1 MKLRSDM
8 IKYVTGM
15 GSGRR
20 NYEACHYHHD
30 LFDFGALHSHDF
42 YEIYVNI
49 RGGKRFVLDDQTLPL
64 TGNDLIIIRPFQMHG
79 HFGTELLTN
88 YERLFLYITREVVE
102 ELSHNILP
110 INRLLEQAGE
120 EQRFFCHLTDAQ
132 VRQAAGYMDAIM
144 ENCRH
149 ETPFTRLAD
158 TALMTQML
166 LLVLECT
173 QGKLAVPLEPEE
185 KPSLIQQ
192 VLNYINENF
201 DQPLSLDGV
210 ASHFF
215 VSKSYL
221 SHKFAQHTSRS
232 LYDYI
237 LYCRINRAKQLITGG
252 AALTSI
258 SYQCGFSDYSNF
270 QRTFARYVGCSPS
283 SYKKR
288 LQAGAGLAP
297 LREDAAA
304 GEPGAFPPRGLGA
317 ELT

>member
-1 MKLRSDM
+1 MKLRGEM
-8 IKYVTGM
+8 FQYVTGM

-20 NYEACHYHHD
+20 NYEACHYHHEV
-30 LFDFGALHSHDF
+30 FDFGALHSHDF

-49 RGGKRFVLDDQTLPL
+49 RGGKRFVLDDQPLPL
-64 TGNDLIIIRPFQMHG
+64 SGNDLVIIRPFQMHG
-79 HFGTELLTN
+79 HFGTEPLHD

-110 INRLLEQAGE
+110 LNRMLEEAGAA
-120 EQRFFCHLTDAQ
+120 QRSFSHMTDAQ
-132 VRQAAGYMDAIM
+132 VRAAAGYMDAIM

-149 ETPFTRLAD
+149 ETPRTRLSD
-158 TALMTQML
+158 VSLMTEML
-166 LLVLECT
+166 LLVLDCVQAQT
-173 QGKLAVPLEPEE
+173 AVPLPQTE

-201 DQPLSLDGV
+201 DQPLSLDGI
-210 ASHFF
+210 AAHFY

-237 LYCRINRAKQLITGG
+237 LYCRINRAKQLITDGT
-252 AALTSI
+252 ALTSI
-258 SYQCGFSDYSNF
+258 SYQCGFADYSNF
-270 QRTFARYVGCSPS
+270 QRTFARYVGTSPS
-283 SYKKR
+283 GYKKR

-297 LREDAAA
+297 IRDGAALDAEVLA
-304 GEPGAFPPRGLGA
+304 GRGVGADM
-317 ELT
+317 T